1 MPTQNNTITKQDINQ
16 IVNQVNQIGQKLDK
30 LEHGQSI
37 IYWLLGGFLA
47 FLLFIA
53 GLMFFTWGDV
63 KNLQAD
69 VEVQQELAELRAQVQ
84 TLQNR

>member
-1 MPTQNNTITKQDINQ
+1 MPTTNNNITKDDLDPI
-16 IVNQVNQIGQKLDK
+16 IQKLDK

-47 FLLFIA
+47 FLLFVA

-69 VEVQQELAELRAQVQ
+69 VEVQREYVGVQQELAELRMQ
-84 TLQNR
+84 LQNSQQ

>member
-1 MPTQNNTITKQDINQ
+1 MATQNNNTITKQELNEALAPI
-16 IVNQVNQIGQKLDK
+16 IQKLDK

-37 IYWLLGGFLA
+37 VYWLLGGFLA
-47 FLLFIA
+47 FLLFVA

-69 VEVQQELAELRAQVQ
+69 VEVQQELSELRAQIDV
-84 TLQNR
+84 LQGK